1 MVILK
6 LCVQNGG
13 GLWFILSKQ
22 PEVNVVHIMNIAV
35 VYIMNTAGVVYNMNT
50 ARSKCGWVLFNI
62 WCAMC
67 WDE

>member
-1 MVILK
+1 MEED
-6 LCVQNGG
+6 C
-13 GLWFILSKQ
+13 GLYIINTARSKYYEYSQ
-22 PEVNVVHIMNIAV
+22 VNV
-35 VYIMNTAGVVYNMNT
+35 VYIMNTARVVYNMNT